1 MLKDHSHSWQMIKA
15 HKRKNSG
22 SIRRT
27 SRVYLTEANAGKVAA
42 LRAFLQLYVNVVN
55 YFIERFWSMKDFTA
69 ALADKVISSR
79 AVNRFK
85 ITARLAQCAAKQAK
99 EIVRSQKERK
109 IKTMPL
115 MRHKVATLDSRF
127 VKIEEFKGEAFYLAI
142 SFASGL
148 PKITIPINQTAHMN
162 RFSGQ
167 GWHIGSTIRLGMH
180 ERGVWVEL
188 IFEKERPE
196 LRAEGEV
203 IGIDRGFRK
212 AFVTSDGQE
221 IGAELRDQI
230 RRKDKRSKRAYRHI
244 KTELFRHLKR
254 LKLDGVKT
262 IALEDLRYIK
272 RGKRGTFSRHVNRL
286 LSFWSLTRAVNW
298 LRCRCEELGVRI
310 IFVSPYKTSQRCHS
324 CGKIDSNNRKGERF
338 RCMSCGHEDDADHNA
353 AKNLEHL
360 GLAGVYSL
368 RLLPS

>member
-1 MLKDHSHSWQMIKA
+1 MIKA

-22 SIRRT
+22 SMRRA
-27 SRVYLTEANAGKVAA
+27 SRVYLTQANDGKVAA
-42 LRAFLQLYVNVVN
+42 LKAFLLLYVNVVN

-69 ALADKVISSR
+69 ALADKVVTSR

-109 IKTMPL
+109 VKTMPL
-115 MRHKVATLDSRF
+115 MRRKVATLDNRF
-127 VKIEEFKGEAFYLAI
+127 VRVEEFNRAAFDLAL

-148 PKITIPINQTAHMN
+148 PKITIPINRTAHMN
-162 RFSGQ
+162 RFFGQ
-167 GWHIGSTIRLGMH
+167 GWHIGSTIRLGMDR
-180 ERGVWVEL
+180 RGVWIEL
-188 IFEKERPE
+188 IFERERPE
-196 LRAEGEV
+196 LRIEGKV

-212 AFVTSDGQE
+212 VFVTSDGQE

-230 RRKDKRSKRAYRHI
+230 KRKDKRSKRAYRHI
-244 KTELFRHLKR
+244 QTELFRHLKR
-254 LKLDGVKT
+254 LKLDGVKN
-262 IALEDLRYIK
+262 IVLEDLRRIK
-272 RGKRGTFSRHVNRL
+272 HGKRGTFSRHVNRL

-310 IFVSPYKTSQRCHS
+310 SFVSPYKTSQRCHS
-324 CGKIDSNNRKGERF
+324 CGKIDSENRKGERF
-338 RCMSCGHEDDADHNA
+338 RCVKCGHEDDADHNA
-353 AKNLEHL
+353 AMNLEYL

-368 RLLPS
+368 RLLPN

>member
-1 MLKDHSHSWQMIKA
+1 MIKA

-22 SIRRT
+22 SMRRA
-27 SRVYLTEANAGKVAA
+27 SRIYLTHANAGKVAA
-42 LRAFLQLYVNVVN
+42 LKAFLLLYVNVVN

-69 ALADKVISSR
+69 ALAERVVTSR

-115 MRHKVATLDSRF
+115 LRRKVATLDNRF
-127 VKIEEFKGEAFYLAI
+127 VKIEEFKGASFDLAI
-142 SFASGL
+142 SFGSGL
-148 PKITIPINQTAHMN
+148 PRVTIPINRTAHMN
-162 RFSGQ
+162 RYFGQ
-167 GWHIGSTIRLGMH
+167 GWRVGSTIRLGMN
-180 ERGVWVEL
+180 EQGVWIEL

-196 LRAEGEV
+196 LRREGKT

-230 RRKDKRSKRAYRHI
+230 KRKGKRSKTSYHHI
-244 KTELFRHLKR
+244 RTELFRR
-254 LKLDGVKT
+254 LKQLKLEGVKE
-262 IALEDLRYIK
+262 IVLEDLRHIK
-272 RGKRGTFSRHVNRL
+272 HGKRGTFSRHVNRL
-286 LSFWSLTRAVNW
+286 LSFWSLTRARDW
-298 LRCRCEELGVRI
+298 LRCRCEELGIRI

-324 CGKIDSNNRKGERF
+324 CGKIDSKNRKGERF
-338 RCMSCGHEDDADHNA
+338 RCVSCGHEDDADHNA
-353 AKNLEHL
+353 AKNLEYL

-368 RLLPS
+368 RLLQTS